1 MSTLRKITLT
11 LVVLCAVAITVP
23 SVAVAADIEEPDNWG
38 EEVFNYSKTTPS
50 DADPPGDLEAA
61 FISYDKTDETVQ
73 FRINFTNEAP
83 QNPMSSNITQIY
95 IDSDLDS
102 ETGLNNE
109 TYTDGGDAERF
120 YNNTDN
126 IGADYRVSIGAG
138 TDLVAPWDEGATQFI
153 GGEGE
158 SIDVENRNN
167 SVIANVPQSAID
179 NSNTFDLKFV
189 YLDTSEEV
197 NDVDDYT
204 WAPDANDEEINSTRF
219 STESGTVVPQATI
232 EAVINISDDAVDEDA
247 SVEFTLDDDSGDP
260 TQREG
265 SVEGNNNITETFT
278 VDARDFDGGETLR
291 AEIDGENYTL
301 DAEKKIPN
309 IEENDVESKV
319 FEPHG
324 LINISGNVSGL
335 SSTEGGEVTISV
347 NKTENNEATIADQ
360 TIEFDGESDEAPYQ
374 FTLNATNFTDGGVVE
389 AELDAG
395 LNTISG
401 DSNTSFNT
409 SRYNPTDKTQDFTVN
424 NVGQTLSLETNLSEV
439 DVFTD
444 NGFNITVNASSD
456 GTNGEEINTARH
468 RIEYD
473 TDQLSISNI
482 EYLVSANTFDAE
494 SKSYGHEIVATNQS
508 PLVNPGSSKNL
519 YNITFKLNETV
530 GPNQG
535 ANVNVTP
542 TTRDDTRLFNSSS
555 SDRELDFDKSA
566 ETVTVTN
573 SETRIQN
580 SDLNV
585 TNLTV
590 GGNMVGAP
598 TKFDVEVTSVND
610 GELANI
616 TLYNERT
623 DSVSGTIDCD
633 SESECSGTLSDT
645 PSSSTYLGSALDYEA
660 KQRYNI
666 TAYPSS
672 AGDQVVTN
680 KSVTVYKEADVNGD
694 GEVDIE
700 DIRHIVNNRDQVA
713 EGGLPWDND
722 AAGARSDVNND
733 GVVDIVDITI
743 VTEEY

>member
-1 MSTLRKITLT
+1 M
-11 LVVLCAVAITVP
+11 VAITVP
-23 SVAVAADIEEPDNWG
+23 SVAVAADIDEPDNWG
-38 EEVFNYSKTTPS
+38 EEVFNYSKTTPA

-61 FISYDKTDETVQ
+61 FISYDESDDTVQ

-83 QNPMSSNITQIY
+83 QNPMSDNITQIY

-109 TYTDGGDAERF
+109 TYTDGSDAEKF

-179 NSNTFDLKFV
+179 DSDTFDLKFV
-189 YLDTSEEV
+189 YLDTSDEV
-197 NDVDDYT
+197 EGVEDYT
-204 WAPDANDEEINSTRF
+204 WAPDADDEEINSTRF
-219 STESGTVVPQATI
+219 STESDTVVPQATI

-247 SVEFTLDDDSGDP
+247 TVDFTLNDDSGDT

-278 VDARDFDGGETLR
+278 VDARDFAEGDGTLR

-301 DAEKKIPN
+301 DAEKEIPS

-319 FEPHG
+319 FDPHG
-324 LINISGNVSGL
+324 LIDISGNVSGL
-335 SSTEGGEVTISV
+335 SNTKGGEVTISV
-347 NKTENNEATIADQ
+347 NKTENNEATVADQ
-360 TIEFDGESDEAPYQ
+360 TIEFDGESDEKPYR

-395 LNTISG
+395 LNTISA
-401 DSNTSFNT
+401 DSNTNFQT
-409 SRYNPTDKTQDFTVN
+409 SRYNPTDKTQGFTVN
-424 NVGQTLSLETNLSEV
+424 DVGQTLSLETNLSEV

-444 NGFNITVNASSD
+444 NGFNITVTASSD
-456 GTNGEEINTARH
+456 GTNGEEINTVRH

-473 TDQLSISNI
+473 TDQLSVSNI
-482 EYLVSANTFDAE
+482 EYLVSPEVKNITSE
-494 SKSYGHEIVATNQS
+494 SYGREIVVTNQS
-508 PLVNPGSSKNL
+508 ALVSSDSSENL

-530 GPNQG
+530 DPNQG

-542 TTRDDTRLFNSSS
+542 TTRDGTRLFNSSS
-555 SDRELDFDKSA
+555 SDRELEFDKSA

-580 SDLNV
+580 SDVDV

-590 GGNMVGAP
+590 GGNMVGSP

-610 GELANI
+610 GKLANI
-616 TLYNERT
+616 ILYNERT
-623 DSVSGTIDCD
+623 GSVSSTIDCD
-633 SESECSGTLSDT
+633 SESECSGTLSDV
-645 PSSSTYLGSALDYEA
+645 PSSSTYLGSSLDYEG

-672 AGDQVVTN
+672 AGDPVVTN

-694 GEVDIE
+694 GGVGIK
-700 DIRHIVNNRDQVA
+700 DIRHIVNNRDQEA
-713 EGGLPWDND
+713 EGGLPWNNS
-722 AAGARSDVNND
+722 AAARSDVNND
-733 GVVDIVDITI
+733 GDVDIVDITI
-743 VTEEY
+743 VTEKY

>member
-11 LVVLCAVAITVP
+11 LVVLCVVAITVP

-38 EEVFNYSKTTPS
+38 DEVFNYSKTTPA

-61 FISYDKTDETVQ
+61 FISYDESDDTMQ

-83 QNPMSSNITQIY
+83 QNPMSDNITQIY

-109 TYTDGGDAERF
+109 TYTDGGNAETF

-138 TDLVAPWDEGATQFI
+138 TDLVAPWDESATQFI

-158 SIDVENRNN
+158 SIDVEKRSN
-167 SVIANVPQSAID
+167 SVIANVPLNEID
-179 NSNTFDLKFV
+179 DSNTFDLKFV
-189 YLDTSEEV
+189 YLDTSGDV
-197 NDVDDYT
+197 DDVDDYT

-219 STESGTVVPQATI
+219 SIEDGTVPQATI

-247 SVEFTLDDDSGDP
+247 TVEFTLEDDSGDP

-301 DAEKKIPN
+301 DSEKEIPN
-309 IEENDVESKV
+309 IDENDVESKV

-347 NKTENNEATIADQ
+347 NKTENNEATIADR
-360 TIEFDGESDEAPYQ
+360 TIPFDGESDETSYR

-395 LNTISG
+395 LNTISA

-409 SRYNPTDKTQDFTVN
+409 SRYNPTDKTQDFTAN

-456 GTNGEEINTARH
+456 GTNGEEINTVRH

-473 TDQLSISNI
+473 TDQLSVANI
-482 EYLVSANTFDAE
+482 EYLVSSEASNATN
-494 SKSYGHEIVATNQS
+494 KSYGHEIVVTDGDG
-508 PLVNPGSSKNL
+508 LVTSGSSENL

-530 GPNQG
+530 DPNQG
-535 ANVNVTP
+535 TEVNVTP

-555 SDRELDFDKSA
+555 SDLELEFDKSA

-573 SETRIQN
+573 SETRIQS
-580 SDLNV
+580 SDLDV

-645 PSSSTYLGSALDYEA
+645 PSNSTYLGSALGYEA

-672 AGDQVVTN
+672 AGDQVVAN

-722 AAGARSDVNND
+722 AAAARSDVNND